1 MFRVLL
7 IVNPAAGR
15 HTTWWREDVARA
27 LGALGPVEVVVA
39 DSPEGTTSLARDA
52 EARGV
57 ALVVAAGGDG
67 TVHRVVNGLTAT
79 TTRLGIIPVGTG
91 NDLAVELGMPKDPV
105 AAARAI
111 VTGQPRDIDL
121 VVINGRRVFTSG
133 IFGAIAES
141 ALRAN
146 RMKTRWPWLGS
157 LAYQLGAC
165 QVIVRRGGE
174 PSAGVFAA
182 NMTRLG
188 GGIQLPSGG
197 AIDDGIVEIS
207 HLPGGGRVRL
217 IRTLLAL
224 SAGRTPPVP
233 LTWARV
239 RETRLTFDTDV
250 LAYGDG
256 EDLGAG
262 RAFEI
267 RVAPKALRA
276 MAAV

>member
-1 MFRVLL
+1 MSVLL
-7 IVNPAAGR
+7 VLNPAAGR
-15 HTTWWREDVARA
+15 HTTWWRDAVARE
-27 LGALGPVEVVVA
+27 LGALGPVDVKVA
-39 DSPEGTTSLARDA
+39 DSADGTTSLARDA

-57 ALVVAAGGDG
+57 PLVVAAGGDG
-67 TVHRVVNGLTAT
+67 TVHRAVNGLTGTA
-79 TTRLGIIPVGTG
+79 TRLGIIPVGTG
-91 NDLAVELGMPKDPV
+91 NDLAVELGMPADPV

-111 VTGQPRDIDL
+111 VRGRDRELDL
-121 VVINGRRVFTSG
+121 LVINGRRVFTSG

-157 LAYQLGAC
+157 LAYQLGAF
-165 QVIVRRGGE
+165 QVIVLRGGE
-174 PSAGVFAA
+174 AKAGVFAA

-197 AIDDGIVEIS
+197 AIDDGICEIS
-207 HLPGGGRVRL
+207 HLAGGGRVRL
-217 IRTLLAL
+217 TRTLLAL

-233 LTWARV
+233 LVWERASQAT
-239 RETRLTFDTDV
+239 LTFENDV

-262 RAFEI
+262 RVFEI

-276 MAAV
+276 VASS

>member
-1 MFRVLL
+1 MFQVLL
-7 IVNPAAGR
+7 ILNPAAGR
-15 HTTWWREDVARA
+15 HTTWWREAVARELA
-27 LGALGPVEVVVA
+27 ALGPVDAVVA

-57 ALVVAAGGDG
+57 PLVVAAGGDG
-67 TVHRVVNGLTAT
+67 TVHRVVNGLTGTGTA
-79 TTRLGIIPVGTG
+79 LGIIPVGTG

-111 VTGQPRDIDL
+111 VGGRPRDLDL
-121 VVINGRRVFTSG
+121 LVINGRRVFTSG

-157 LAYQLGAC
+157 LAYQLGAL
-165 QVIVRRGGE
+165 QVIALRGGE
-174 PSAGVFAA
+174 PQAGVFAA

-188 GGIQLPSGG
+188 GGIQLPSDG
-197 AIDDGIVEIS
+197 AIDDGICEVS
-207 HLPGGGRVRL
+207 RLAGGGRIRL
-217 IRTLLAL
+217 TRTLLAL

-233 LTWARV
+233 LTWQRV
-239 RETRLTFDTDV
+239 REITLTFDTDV

-256 EDLGAG
+256 EDLGTA

-267 RVAPKALRA
+267 CVAPRALRA
-276 MAAV
+276 MASA